1 MILLDDISNS
11 LKDLKE
17 KSLLRKRV
25 VINSRKKNLIKI
37 NGKWLINFS
46 INELIDELI
55 SESVNELAN

>member
-37 NGKWLINFS
+37 NGKM
-46 INELIDELI
+46 
-55 SESVNELAN
+55 VN